1 MKRRRNIRLFF
12 ISLGITLGV
21 GAVSMYSCEKEII
34 TPNAEDNIILSNK
47 TTRPIEGYCGDIQ
60 QKSIIFNSNNE
71 EVGQA
76 LIYNDQRNFYIELS
90 SWGDYL
96 IEDVFLF
103 VGTDRNAIPLDK
115 FNNPDP
121 ISFEYSIQG
130 KPLNNTRKFRLP
142 LNDVPGQSIL
152 SCAMELRKPKPR
164 GIANGEE
171 YAWVDGH
178 FFGSSV
184 RGRYFGYDKQ
194 ICRTSSATSQAE

>member
-1 MKRRRNIRLFF
+1 MKKRRNIRLFF
-12 ISLGITLGV
+12 ISLGVTIGI
-21 GAVSMYSCEKEII
+21 GGISMYSCEKEII
-34 TPNAEDNIILSNK
+34 TPNSGSTQGLLEK
-47 TTRPIEGYCGDIQ
+47 TTRPIEGFCGDVM

-76 LIYNDQRNFYIELS
+76 LIYNDQHYFYVELT
-90 SWGDYL
+90 SWNDYL
-96 IEDVFLF
+96 IEDAFLF
-103 VGTDRNAIPLDK
+103 VGTDKNAIPLDK

-121 ISFEYSIQG
+121 SSFEHSIQG
-130 KPLNNTRKFRLP
+130 KPLNNMRKFRIP
-142 LNDVPGQSIL
+142 LIDIPGQSIL

-164 GIANGEE
+164 GVANGEE

-194 ICRTSSATSQAE
+194 ICRTTSGTSQTE